1 MRISIKG
8 LLKVVCGAA
17 VVVVAG
23 SQSGMAQT
31 TDTQRFTVTVPSTL
45 SITGPADQTLIHDT
59 TNSNQVFSPGALP
72 ANHWAVQCNSN
83 AGATVNLT
91 TSTPFTHTLN
101 GTYKR
106 DAKLDLAVSSSDN
119 DGGGS
124 PVWGVT
130 TPSDLTNFAGADDIA
145 SVQATSAV
153 AGKATL
159 ALTVTFITNTF
170 STLLQGN
177 YQIDVV
183 GTIAAN

>member
-8 LLKVVCGAA
+8 LVKVVCGAA
-17 VVVVAG
+17 VVIVAG
-23 SQSGMAQT
+23 SQAGMAQT

-72 ANHWAVQCNSN
+72 ANHWAVLCNSA

-91 TSTPFTHTLN
+91 TNTPFTHTTSN
-101 GTYKR
+101 TYKR
-106 DAKLDLAVSSSDN
+106 NAKLDLAVSSSDN
-119 DGGGS
+119 NGAS
-124 PVWGVT
+124 AIWGVT
-130 TPSDLTNFAGADDIA
+130 TATDQTNFGGADNNA
-145 SVQATSAV
+145 SVQATSAMP
-153 AGKATL
+153 GKATL
-159 ALTVTFITNTF
+159 ALTVTFITNTY
-170 STLLQGN
+170 STLLQGD